1 MKYWGSYSYQ
11 FNQPGVYHYW
21 SGYVDSNQ
29 AVTLR
34 GVVYV
39 SDEIDEKYLE
49 IDVSVNGISGI
60 IHIIIMIE
68 NITSTLSK

>member
-1 MKYWGSYSYQ
+1 
-11 FNQPGVYHYW
+11 
-21 SGYVDSNQ
+21 
-29 AVTLR
+29 VTLR